1 MNSMKIKEI
10 IVVEGKKDTVKIKKA
25 VDADTIETNGTEI
38 SQETLE
44 LIKLAH
50 EKRGV
55 IVFTDPDAPG
65 EKIRKKIQAY
75 VPGVK
80 HAFLNREDAKAKSGK
95 GLGIEHA
102 SIEAIRQALAHV
114 REETLSE
121 REWIS
126 WDMLVELNFVG
137 SGEARKRR
145 ELLGK
150 MLKIGY
156 VNAKQLYKRL
166 NAFQIT
172 PSEFEGA
179 LRKMKEVENDE

>member
-10 IVVEGKKDTVKIKKA
+10 IVVEGKNDTAKIKKA

-44 LIKLAH
+44 LIKIAH
-50 EKRGV
+50 DKRGV

-65 EKIRKKIQAY
+65 EKIRKQIQAY

-80 HAFLNREDAKAKSGK
+80 HAFLHREAAKAKSGK

-114 REETLSE
+114 RKETLHE

-126 WDMLVELNFVG
+126 WDTLVELNFVG
-137 SGEARKRR
+137 SGDARKRR

-150 MLKIGY
+150 MLNIGY

-172 PSEFEGA
+172 PDEFKQA
-179 LRKMKEVENDE
+179 LQKMKEVEIDE

>member
-1 MNSMKIKEI
+1 MKIKEI
-10 IVVEGKKDTVKIKKA
+10 IVVEGKNDTAKIKKA

-44 LIKLAH
+44 LIKMAH
-50 EKRGV
+50 DKCGV

-65 EKIRKKIQAY
+65 EKIRKQIQAY

-80 HAFLNREDAKAKSGK
+80 HAFLNKHDAKAKSGK
-95 GLGIEHA
+95 GIGIEHA

-114 REETLSE
+114 REEALSE

-126 WDMLVELNFVG
+126 WDTLVELNFVG
-137 SGEARKRR
+137 SGYARKRR
-145 ELLGK
+145 ERLGQI
-150 MLKIGY
+150 LNIGY
-156 VNAKQLYKRL
+156 VNAKQLLKRL

-172 PSEFEGA
+172 PEEFEDA
-179 LRKMKEVENDE
+179 LRKMKEVESDE